1 MNFNHTLVV
10 DPAGFEML
18 DLYGAE
24 VALVP
29 PARLPVDVEM
39 IVWGGV
45 LYPYGFGKSPGAARR
60 GAVTWPGVPA
70 GVDTYKFTSAVRLV
84 FKQVTRL
91 EMGLALFEP
100 SEVPLQNVDKK
111 YLKDAGGGVICWKL
125 SLSAP
130 ADSGGENALSQSVLY
145 DGFECILRWPE
156 GNLVGSLEAAP
167 YVEVSY

>member
-1 MNFNHTLVV
+1 MTFNHTLVV
-10 DPAGFEML
+10 DPVGFDMF

-24 VALVP
+24 VALIP
-29 PARLPVDVEM
+29 PSRLPADVEM
-39 IVWGGV
+39 VVWGGAV
-45 LYPYGFGKSPGAARR
+45 YPYGFGKSPGAAGY
-60 GAVTWPGVPA
+60 GAVAWPGVPA
-70 GVDTYKFTSAVRLV
+70 GVDTYKFPSAVRLV

-91 EMGLALFEP
+91 EMGLALFKP
-100 SEVPLQNVDKK
+100 SEVPQQNVDKK
-111 YLKDAGGGVICWKL
+111 YLKDAEGETLCWKL

-130 ADSGGENALSQSVLY
+130 AEPGGENALSQSVLY